1 MRSGTLSP
9 RSPQP
14 RPSGID
20 DWEHATEP
28 DPVRLELQAI
38 GLSDHE
44 GRTMTRRAIA
54 GAVLFLGVVSGC
66 EGAGDS
72 GDTLETLTSAGTGE
86 DASSSGSDGS
96 GSSSSGSGG
105 NSNSS
110 GSSGTPDGTADDSST
125 GLGYIIL
132 ELPASADATVDN
144 LNDGKVDNTDVNF
157 GFEEHLE
164 VEGPVGGERE
174 QRSYLRFEID
184 DIEGTVIEAT
194 LRLTVRELGGAG
206 GDIYAVPELDAMGMQ
221 WTEGEI
227 TWNNAVPVPTDDPPL
242 DSVINEP
249 TSTVEFD
256 VTEAIA
262 WGSTQSFAIVA
273 LEFDDEVE
281 YWSREADEAASH
293 PRLFVTVDPP

>member
-1 MRSGTLSP
+1 MT
-9 RSPQP
+9 
-14 RPSGID
+14 
-20 DWEHATEP
+20 WEHATEP
-28 DPVRLELQAI
+28 DPVRLELQGNRAPARGQAI

-44 GRTMTRRAIA
+44 ERTMTRRAIA

-66 EGAGDS
+66 EGAGGS
-72 GDTLETLTSAGTGE
+72 GDTLETLTSAAGTGE
-86 DASSSGSDGS
+86 DASGSDSS
-96 GSSSSGSGG
+96 GSSSSSSSGN
-105 NSNSS
+105 NSSS

-144 LNDGKVDNTDVNF
+144 LNDGKVDNTDVNY
-157 GFEEHLE
+157 GFEEYLE

-256 VTEAIA
+256 VTDAITL
-262 WGSTQSFAIVA
+262 GSTQSFAIVA

-293 PRLFVTVDPP
+293 PRLLVTVDPP